1 MTSVHLSRLL
11 LGAALF
17 LPFACDSGD
26 QPKIGLPPARAA
38 DGADAPKVP
47 GPPPRPEQGVAAGP
61 AVASAAGRYVSTALP
76 KHSADLSPRMSGTLV
91 DVMVEEGERVK
102 KGQLLF
108 RLDARASRLGIAQA
122 ETSLQAA
129 SISRDN
135 AERELER
142 QRKLAQSGSISPA
155 VLERAEHA
163 FTAASN
169 GITQAEVALSMA
181 KRNSGDSTVSS
192 PIDGVVTKKLKNV
205 GESVT
210 MMPPTVVMVVQDQ
223 SVIELRA
230 RIPET
235 ALKTIREGQTIT
247 AHFSALELA
256 RSATVVRIQPTVDA
270 QTRTIE
276 IVADVDNADNL
287 LRPGM
292 YVEVEL
298 AAPEAAAVPVAV
310 APAAADKAPKGG
322 PVASAKR
329 KRSSAAGGPL

>member
-11 LGAALF
+11 LGAALL

-26 QPKIGLPPARAA
+26 PPKIGLPPARAA
-38 DGADAPKVP
+38 DGSDAPRVP

-122 ETSLQAA
+122 EASLQAA
-129 SISRDN
+129 TISRDN
-135 AERELER
+135 AQRELER
-142 QRKLAQSGSISPA
+142 QRKLAQSGSISAA

-163 FTAASN
+163 YTAASN
-169 GITQAEVALSMA
+169 GIDQAEVALSMA
-181 KRNSGDSTVSS
+181 RRNSGDSTVSS
-192 PIDGVVTKKLKNV
+192 PIDGVVTRKLKNV

-230 RIPET
+230 RIPEA

-276 IVADVDNADNL
+276 IVADVANADNL

-298 AAPEAAAVPVAV
+298 AAPEAAVPVAV
-310 APAAADKAPKGG
+310 APAAADEAPKGQ
-322 PVASAKR
+322 PVASARR
-329 KRSSAAGGPL
+329 KRPSAAGGPL

>member
-1 MTSVHLSRLL
+1 MHLSRLL
-11 LGAALF
+11 FGAALF
-17 LPFACDSGD
+17 LPFACDSGE

-47 GPPPRPEQGVAAGP
+47 GPPPRPEQAAAAP
-61 AVASAAGRYVSTALP
+61 ATASAAGRYVATALP
-76 KHSADLSPRMSGTLV
+76 KHSADLSPRMSGALT
-91 DVMVEEGERVK
+91 DVLVEEGERVK

-122 ETSLQAA
+122 EAALQGAT
-129 SISRDN
+129 ISRDN

-142 QRKLAQSGSISPA
+142 QRRLAQSGSISAA

-169 GITQAEVALSMA
+169 GISQAEVALSMA
-181 KRNSGDSTVSS
+181 RRNSGDSTVVS
-192 PIDGVVTKKLKNV
+192 PIDGVVTKKLKHV

-230 RIPET
+230 RIPEA

-256 RSATVVRIQPTVDA
+256 RSAKVVRIQPTVDP

-298 AAPEAAAVPVAV
+298 APPAAAVAA
-310 APAAADKAPKGG
+310 APAEAGKEQ

-329 KRSSAAGGPL
+329 KRPSGAGGPL

>member
-1 MTSVHLSRLL
+1 MHLSRLL
-11 LGAALF
+11 LGAAL
-17 LPFACDSGD
+17 LIPFACDSGD

-47 GPPPRPEQGVAAGP
+47 GPPPRPEQGPAAAAP
-61 AVASAAGRYVSTALP
+61 TASAAGRYVATALP
-76 KHSADLSPRMSGTLV
+76 KHSADLSPRMSGTLT

-122 ETSLQAA
+122 EASLQGAT
-129 SISRDN
+129 IQRDN
-135 AERELER
+135 AQRELER
-142 QRKLAQSGSISPA
+142 QQRLAQSGTISAA
-155 VLERAEHA
+155 VLERAEA
-163 FTAASN
+163 TFTSASN
-169 GITQAEVALSMA
+169 GISQAEVALSMA

-192 PIDGVVTKKLKNV
+192 PIDGVVTKKAKHV

-230 RIPET
+230 RIPEA

-276 IVADVDNADNL
+276 IVADVANADNL

-298 AAPEAAAVPVAV
+298 TPPAAEVAA
-310 APAAADKAPKGG
+310 APAAAGKEQ

-329 KRSSAAGGPL
+329 KRSPTAGAKL